1 LKVGIGRPGPGR
13 DPVEYVLGPFKKA
26 EQREVEKAVEQA
38 ADAVELLIREG
49 VQAAM
54 NRYNI
59 RASRRR
65 DPSDP

>member
-1 LKVGIGRPGPGR
+1 
-13 DPVEYVLGPFKKA
+13 
-26 EQREVEKAVEQA
+26 VEQA